1 MLQYLREWMWSWQLS
16 SYLQAPGMYLTTQG
30 QILVFSL
37 GKINH
42 SQGAEHLANNVI
54 SGIAVKAEY
63 HKVQCDAL

>member
-1 MLQYLREWMWSWQLS
+1 
-16 SYLQAPGMYLTTQG
+16 MYLTTQG